1 MTLTIAGID
10 VFKLSIPLRRP
21 FVIALGKIECADN
34 IVVRIRASD
43 GSYGLGE
50 GSPLWYVTGETQAT
64 AFEAAKVLAPVLLG
78 QDPLAVE
85 ARMDQLD
92 RLMACNP
99 TVKSAF
105 DLALYDLAA
114 KQAGLPLYALLGGEK
129 RSFWTDDTI
138 GINSP
143 EAMAQAALEVKQRGF
158 PAVKVKLGTNRDD
171 DVARIRAIRAAVGNE
186 IPIRIDANQGWD
198 PLSAVQILRDLAPFG
213 IEYCE
218 QPVPAWN
225 VEGLKQVRAAS
236 PIPIMA
242 DESLFDHHDAF
253 RLARLGACDYFN
265 IKLAK
270 SGGIHTAV
278 KIDAIAEG
286 AGIRC
291 MLGCMWET
299 RLALSAGAHLVSA
312 RPNIAF
318 ADLDGHTG
326 HAEDPISGGITYDGG
341 QIHLPD
347 TPGHGADIPAAVLDR
362 LERWSI
368 SASSRPSQHP

>member
-1 MTLTIAGID
+1 MALTIAGID

-21 FVIALGKIECADN
+21 FAIALGSIERADN
-34 IVVRIRASD
+34 ILIRVRASD

-50 GSPLWYVTGETQAT
+50 GSPLWVVTGETQAI
-64 AFEAAKVLAPVLLG
+64 AFEAAKMLG
-78 QDPLAVE
+78 RPLIGKDPLAIE
-85 ARMDQLD
+85 ARMDELD
-92 RLMACNP
+92 RAMANNS
-99 TVKSAF
+99 TAKSAF

-138 GINSP
+138 GINPP
-143 EAMAQAALEVKQRGF
+143 EVMAQAALDVKQCGF
-158 PAVKVKLGTNRDD
+158 PAVKVKLGTNHDD
-171 DVARIRAIRAAVGNE
+171 DVARIRAIRTAVGHD

-198 PLSAVQILRDLAPFG
+198 PLTAVQTLRDLAQFG

-218 QPVPAWN
+218 QPVAHWN
-225 VEGLKQVRAAS
+225 VDGLRQVRAAS

-242 DESLFDHHDAF
+242 DESLFDHHDAY
-253 RLARLGACDYFN
+253 RLASLGACDYFN

-270 SGGIHTAV
+270 SGGIHTAL

-326 HAEDPISGGITYDGG
+326 HAEDPISGGITYDSG

-347 TPGHGADIPAAVLDR
+347 APGHGADIPEGVLDR
-362 LERWSI
+362 LEQWSI
-368 SASSRPSQHP
+368 SA

>member
-1 MTLTIAGID
+1 MALTIAGID

-21 FVIALGKIECADN
+21 FAIALGSIERADN
-34 IVVRIRASD
+34 ILIRVRASD

-50 GSPLWYVTGETQAT
+50 GSPLWVVTGETQAI
-64 AFEAAKVLAPVLLG
+64 AFEAARMLG
-78 QDPLAVE
+78 RPLIGKDPLAIE
-85 ARMDQLD
+85 ARMDELD
-92 RLMACNP
+92 RAMANNP
-99 TVKSAF
+99 TAKSAF

-129 RSFWTDDTI
+129 RSFRTDDTI
-138 GINSP
+138 GINPP
-143 EAMAQAALEVKQRGF
+143 EVMAQAALDVKQRGF
-158 PAVKVKLGTNRDD
+158 PAVKVKLGTNHDD

-198 PLSAVQILRDLAPFG
+198 PLTAVQTLRDLAPFG

-218 QPVPAWN
+218 QPVAHWN
-225 VEGLKQVRAAS
+225 VQGLRQVRAAS

-242 DESLFDHHDAF
+242 DESLFDHHDAY
-253 RLARLGACDYFN
+253 RLASLGACDYFN

-270 SGGIHTAV
+270 SGGIHTAL

-299 RLALSAGAHLVSA
+299 RLALSAAAHLVSA
-312 RPNIAF
+312 RPNITF

-326 HAEDPISGGITYDGG
+326 HAEDPISGGITYEGG

-347 TPGHGADIPAAVLDR
+347 TSGHGADIKAATLGRLDSF
-362 LERWSI
+362 SI
-368 SASSRPSQHP
+368 TA